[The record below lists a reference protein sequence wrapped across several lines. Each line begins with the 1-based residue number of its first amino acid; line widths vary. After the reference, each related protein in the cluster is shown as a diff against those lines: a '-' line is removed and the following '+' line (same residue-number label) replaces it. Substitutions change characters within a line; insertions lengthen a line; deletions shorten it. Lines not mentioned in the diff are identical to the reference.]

1 MFYSEYLSL
10 LFTDT
15 SWHPCDACLF
25 TMPASVQYA
34 KDHGVCKIN
43 TQVKFLLTSAW
54 SVTSTFKEYKSA
66 CTACNTC
73 SLLST
78 RQLKVVF
85 VLKVTYSFMLWLNER
100 WVAKCTNQS
109 VIREILHSVCVDRW
123 TNVLIL
129 WKHAL
134 FYPSIHVCVL
144 LCIVTQRYSF
154 RVFLP
159 YLKHLFATVVFL
171 LIIFAQM

>member
-43 TQVKFLLTSAW
+43 TQVKFLQTSAW

-109 VIREILHSVCVDRW
+109 VIREILHSVCVWIDGQMY
-123 TNVLIL
+123 LYFESMHYFIP
-129 WKHAL
+129 L
-134 FYPSIHVCVL
+134 FMFVCYCVL
-144 LCIVTQRYSF
+144 WHKDIPSEYF
-154 RVFLP
+154 
-159 YLKHLFATVVFL
+159 YH
-171 LIIFAQM
+171 I

>member
-1 MFYSEYLSL
+1 MYS
-10 LFTDT
+10 T
-15 SWHPCDACLF
+15 
-25 TMPASVQYA
+25 
-34 KDHGVCKIN
+34 
-43 TQVKFLLTSAW
+43 
-54 SVTSTFKEYKSA
+54 

-144 LCIVTQRYSF
+144 LCIVAQRYSF

-159 YLKHLFATVVFL
+159 YLKLFLPQLYFYLSLLHKCNKYINVKFLKNMVEDILYQKDVLTLESCQRLDGTVPVVSFPG
-171 LIIFAQM
+171 IFHQSTCTEA